1 MPNNWDTISDED
13 LCRRSLGNDEE
24 AFRKLVERH
33 AQALFRFAYHL
44 TRTEEDAEDIAQEC
58 FIRLHQNLRR
68 LDLQRP
74 IKPWLYHV
82 CKNLCRS
89 LATKKK
95 FLTFSSLKADEDGDE
110 TQAESIPDEARGPME
125 GVLQQDAAY
134 HVRNS
139 LAVLPEKYRIVLSLF
154 YFESLSYEE
163 IADILRLPVNT
174 VRTHLKRAKEALKAS
189 PSLSP
194 LML

>member
-1 MPNNWDTISDED
+1 MPNNRETISDED
-13 LCRRSLGNDEE
+13 LCRRSLGSDEE
-24 AFRKLVERH
+24 AFRELVQRH
-33 AQALFRFAYHL
+33 AQTLFRFAYHL
-44 TRTEEDAEDIAQEC
+44 THSEEDADDIAQEC

-68 LDLQRP
+68 LDLKRP

-95 FLTFSSLKADEDGDE
+95 FLTFSSLGRNANDEA
-110 TQAESIPDEARGPME
+110 QAEQIADKAAGPLE
-125 GVLQQDAAY
+125 DTLRQDAGFR
-134 HVRNS
+134 VRKS

-163 IADILRLPVNT
+163 IADVLRMPVNT
-174 VRTHLKRAKEALKAS
+174 VRTHLSRAKEALKAS

-194 LML
+194 LLL